1 MKNKGKTVFI
11 VVFILLLSFMSIMIV
26 GSYDSAKK
34 YDTNIRSH
42 IQDYC
47 KTQLQAFTFDL
58 AAKMDPSYE
67 ALVLSS
73 ELNDEEQQMIR
84 KEYEY
89 MCTVYNSF
97 FTNDTAFFYVARD
110 LDTGKVISNLSDPDH
125 ISSDVDDYRFYAA
138 LHFDEKGTCSFSG
151 DITADL
157 FDSYDFYS
165 LLPSVSD
172 VYFSEM
178 MVDLPENMEFQFMI
192 SSTAF
197 SYLGISGYLNSWN
210 QFNAFGGISFF
221 AATVVLLV
229 LLLFY
234 PIRYVSEVQPFKT
247 IRNWS
252 IEVNLFLLPSLVT
265 LAFMGSM
272 LSASFTI
279 NGEFSYLLNEYGL
292 IVSDMIVLGFNFVVW
307 FLSMIILSLTVFEFK
322 YIVVY
327 GPIRFIK
334 EHSLTASCIRWIKKT
349 IDDLFTVDLSMPFYK
364 QLLLLILGNA
374 LVMLFFGIL
383 NFSLMIICTLLYSIA
398 LFYFIYRHLIEIQ
411 QDYHKLL
418 ASIRGIV
425 SNHFEKTDEDFGI
438 FASGREELEKLSV
451 NFEEAVQEKVRSEK
465 MKTELIS
472 NVSHDLKTP
481 LTCIKN
487 YAALLDD
494 DALSSEKRHE
504 YQEKLKKYAN
514 RLKTLIDDLLEISKV
529 ESGNLKLEPANL
541 NIIDLLDQVY
551 MQSEEALNAKN
562 ITVIRHYADKKLILC
577 LDSNKTYRIFENLFT
592 NISKYAMPNSRA
604 YVSVKEENGR
614 VKIEMNNV
622 SEQPMDFTS
631 SEIMERFVRGDKSRS
646 QQGSGL
652 GLAIAR
658 SFTQAQGGT
667 FELKIDCD
675 LFKVR
680 IEFEKEQ
687 EK

>member
-1 MKNKGKTVFI
+1 
-11 VVFILLLSFMSIMIV
+11 
-26 GSYDSAKK
+26 
-34 YDTNIRSH
+34 
-42 IQDYC
+42 
-47 KTQLQAFTFDL
+47 
-58 AAKMDPSYE
+58 
-67 ALVLSS
+67 
-73 ELNDEEQQMIR
+73 
-84 KEYEY
+84 
-89 MCTVYNSF
+89 
-97 FTNDTAFFYVARD
+97 
-110 LDTGKVISNLSDPDH
+110 
-125 ISSDVDDYRFYAA
+125 
-138 LHFDEKGTCSFSG
+138 
-151 DITADL
+151 
-157 FDSYDFYS
+157 
-165 LLPSVSD
+165 
-172 VYFSEM
+172 
-178 MVDLPENMEFQFMI
+178 
-192 SSTAF
+192 
-197 SYLGISGYLNSWN
+197 
-210 QFNAFGGISFF
+210 
-221 AATVVLLV
+221 
-229 LLLFY
+229 
-234 PIRYVSEVQPFKT
+234 
-247 IRNWS
+247 
-252 IEVNLFLLPSLVT
+252 
-265 LAFMGSM
+265 
-272 LSASFTI
+272 
-279 NGEFSYLLNEYGL
+279 
-292 IVSDMIVLGFNFVVW
+292 
-307 FLSMIILSLTVFEFK
+307 
-322 YIVVY
+322 
-327 GPIRFIK
+327 
-334 EHSLTASCIRWIKKT
+334 
-349 IDDLFTVDLSMPFYK
+349 
-364 QLLLLILGNA
+364 
-374 LVMLFFGIL
+374 
-383 NFSLMIICTLLYSIA
+383 
-398 LFYFIYRHLIEIQ
+398 
-411 QDYHKLL
+411 
-418 ASIRGIV
+418 
-425 SNHFEKTDEDFGI
+425 
-438 FASGREELEKLSV
+438 
-451 NFEEAVQEKVRSEK
+451 